1 MGLVDPALNDQGTM
15 VFTAPAKTILFG
27 EHAVVYG
34 RLAVAG
40 AIDLRTKVEL
50 KYRQPAA
57 TNGIDDQIEITL
69 PDLNFTRSFPRRKF
83 LEAAE
88 KLAQQCAEENEP
100 EDLPPSPELAVPLA
114 QQLCGP
120 IVNDQSTGKHS
131 THPAQIAI
139 LTFLYLALGVAAKKR
154 DFPVFKIVVSSKVPV
169 RVGLGSSGAYCV
181 TLAASLL
188 RLGGLIDTPT
198 VDGQTGTT
206 WLENDLHTIE
216 QWATA
221 AESLI
226 HGRSSGLDACV
237 CTRGGIITYRRGEYP
252 QPLQNTVNLRMII
265 VNTKVE
271 RNTLQ
276 MVRTAQDL
284 LEKFP
289 TVINPI
295 FDSIE
300 EISKDAVK
308 LLTGQKVGKSCSSS
322 PLSVKKGSANGDTA
336 SLMDVAC
343 NGNGTNGTSNGV
355 VEQLANGIDSL
366 KAGFT
371 EHGFENLQELCRIN
385 NHLLNA
391 LGVGHAKITQISS
404 LLARYGIH
412 TKLSGAGGG
421 GTVFAFITKDASPTL
436 LEMIENELRKQ
447 GFDLWQPDLGG
458 VGVQQ
463 QS

>member
-1 MGLVDPALNDQGTM
+1 MGLIDPTLNEQGTM

-50 KYRQPAA
+50 KFRPPTA

-69 PDLNFTRSFPRRKF
+69 PDLNFTRSFPRKKF

-88 KLAQQCAEENEP
+88 KLALQCAQENEP
-100 EDLPPSPELAVPLA
+100 EGLPPSPELAVPIA

-120 IVNDQSTGKHS
+120 IVSDQSHGKHS

-139 LTFLYLALGVAAKKR
+139 LTFLYLALGVMAKNR
-154 DFPVFKIVVSSKVPV
+154 DIPVFKIIVTSKVPV

-188 RLGGLIDTPT
+188 RLGGLIDIPT
-198 VDGQTGTT
+198 VSSKTGVT
-206 WLENDLHTIE
+206 WEENDLHMIE

-252 QPLQNTVNLRMII
+252 QPLQNTVRLRMVI

-276 MVRTAQDL
+276 MVRNVQDL

-289 TVINPI
+289 TVVNPI

-308 LLTGQKVGKSCSSS
+308 LLTGEALVTKSTSSS
-322 PLSVKKGSANGDTA
+322 PLSVKKSDTA

-343 NGNGTNGTSNGV
+343 NGNGTNGTNGV

-371 EHGFENLQELCRIN
+371 ENGFENLQELCRIN

-436 LEMIENELRKQ
+436 LEMIETELRKQ